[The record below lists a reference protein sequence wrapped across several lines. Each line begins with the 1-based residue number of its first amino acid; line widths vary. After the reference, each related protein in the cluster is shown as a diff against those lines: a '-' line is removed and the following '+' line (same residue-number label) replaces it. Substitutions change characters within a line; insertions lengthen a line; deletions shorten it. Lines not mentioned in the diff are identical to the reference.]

1 MLERLQILIDADA
14 KGAQREL
21 EKVGRTAEKELGKVE
36 GSLDRAS
43 KRMITFGTG
52 MVVAGA
58 VVAGGLFKAIEASNE
73 AEQQTR
79 KLSNSIQNSS
89 NVFSKNASLL
99 QDQAHALQQVTTA
112 DGDAIIGMD
121 AFLVSMGLQETQIL
135 KLNPLLVDLSQKAG
149 VDLETAAK
157 AAVKGIDGSA
167 KALKTLGVEIDPAR
181 AKAEGFDYV
190 LGQIAKSAG
199 GFAEGEGKTFNGQIA
214 IMKNNLG
221 DIVESVGGGAADV
234 FGPMIGGIAGLAGA
248 AGGANPAIGE
258 TAGKL
263 AAVAATGSVV
273 IGTLSFVGGQALK
286 LRDRFTVL
294 GDDGTRSLTN
304 MGKAAAG
311 IGVALGA
318 IGAVVALK
326 AAGDEIN
333 RVTQDVIGLNI
344 ASNELTLA
352 QGPKAF
358 AKALQ
363 DMAVSGE
370 GSIDKL
376 GDFGA
381 KLGFGGTSDPTV
393 EVSGLTFEL
402 DNMRK
407 VLDNVKALDDPQL
420 LQATI
425 TAFRGAKA
433 SGFEAQ
439 TVFNNFLP
447 VLDQYQKEL
456 DTGGAV
462 ADKTAGSTGALGEA
476 VEAQSEAYV
485 AATDAVTVYKDG
497 IKLFADAA
505 GAATA
510 SGKAFSDSIERSSNF
525 DNAISGAAE
534 LGANF
539 LGFKESIADLPQ
551 TIDVTTLSLGGYNEK
566 QTAAVKALVSAGDEN
581 SKYLAGLVEQGKGA
595 DDVRGSA
602 ELLRQKYLE
611 QASQLGLNEEQTRQY
626 LEVLGLTPEQ
636 VNTAIKLSEMEMAV
650 FKITAYQSLINSTPP
665 EQLTQFNAQLA
676 AGDVVAAQ
684 RTLDDI
690 ARRRVATI
698 DVNLPSPPNIGLFER
713 LSNQDFNNNGIVGRA
728 KGGPVT
734 GGQPYV
740 VGEVGPELFVPATSG
755 RIIPNNKI
763 GGGGSGGQLVSAGAQ
778 HVFNV
783 TVNAG
788 LNDPAEVGRKV
799 VEALASFER
808 LNGSGWRN

>member
-121 AFLVSMGLQETQIL
+121 AFLVSMGLQEAQIL

-157 AAVKGIDGSA
+157 AAVKGIDGSS

-263 AAVAATGSVV
+263 AAFGSVGAV
-273 IGTLSFVGGQALK
+273 VVGSMSLVSGTLIKMRGSFTA
-286 LRDRFTVL
+286 L
-294 GDDGTRSLTN
+294 GDDGTRSMN
-304 MGKAAAG
+304 AMGKAAAG
-311 IGVALGA
+311 FGAALATLAISDVVFGMMNDGSGVAQDFADGVNRLTVAMAKNNDVDAFASFKDIVGAEQNTMRISNVWEEFGAEVFDVGNNIKADVEQVQRAFKRLGEGQDGLA
-318 IGAVVALK
+318 QQTKYLDYLQLQTDSLDKNSRQYLINQEFIDRNRNSLK
-326 AAGDEIN
+326 LAGDA
-333 RVTQDVIGLNI
+333 
-344 ASNELTLA
+344 ASA
-352 QGPKAF
+352 
-358 AKALQ
+358 
-363 DMAVSGE
+363 
-370 GSIDKL
+370 
-376 GDFGA
+376 
-381 KLGFGGTSDPTV
+381 
-393 EVSGLTFEL
+393 
-402 DNMRK
+402 
-407 VLDNVKALDDPQL
+407 
-420 LQATI
+420 
-425 TAFRGAKA
+425 
-433 SGFEAQ
+433 
-439 TVFNNFLP
+439 
-447 VLDQYQKEL
+447 
-456 DTGGAV
+456 
-462 ADKTAGSTGALGEA
+462 TAGSTGALGEA

-539 LGFKESIADLPQ
+539 LGFKESIADLPK

-799 VEALASFER
+799 VDALASFER